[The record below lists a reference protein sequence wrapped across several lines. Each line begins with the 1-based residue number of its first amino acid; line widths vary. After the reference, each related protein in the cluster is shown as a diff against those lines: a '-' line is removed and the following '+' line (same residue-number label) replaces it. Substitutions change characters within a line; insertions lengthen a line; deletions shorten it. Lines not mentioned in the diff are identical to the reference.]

1 MNTEATQDNT
11 AATIMTPGERLREAR
26 EQLGLTQQ
34 VVAERLCL
42 KLSTVREIEDNN
54 TPAGLAPTFLRG
66 YIRSYARLVHLPEDE
81 LLPMLEKQVMP
92 SRVSNVAPMQRL
104 ALGKSRKKRDGWLML
119 FTWLILI
126 GVLGLTVAWWWQNHQ
141 AQQQEI
147 NSMVDHAT
155 ASQNRNGGQASDV
168 NTDPEPV
175 DTDDNTAVNNT
186 AVNNATMNNG
196 QPIAL
201 NSSAATPSQPAAS
214 TPVAQTANNTPAAAG
229 TASQAPASSSDQSLL
244 NQTATAPASAAATAE
259 APGAIVIRFTADC
272 WLEVVDAA
280 GKKLF
285 SGVQRN
291 GNVLNLTG
299 QAPYR
304 LKIGAPGAVQVE
316 FQGKQVDLS
325 RFVKSHQVARI
336 TLTAE

>member
-11 AATIMTPGERLREAR
+11 TATIMTPGERLREAR
-26 EQLGLTQQ
+26 ERLGLTQQ

-42 KLSTVREIEDNN
+42 KVSTVREIEDNN

-81 LLPMLEKQVMP
+81 LLPMLEKQVVP
-92 SRVSNVAPMQRL
+92 SRVSNVAPMQSL

-119 FTWLILI
+119 FTWLILL

-141 AQQQEI
+141 AQQREI
-147 NSMVDHAT
+147 NSMVDHAN
-155 ASQNRNGGQASDV
+155 ASQNRKDGQAADV
-168 NTDPEPV
+168 NSDPEPV
-175 DTDDNTAVNNT
+175 DNDESVAG
-186 AVNNATMNNG
+186 APSGNG
-196 QPIAL
+196 QPIVL
-201 NSSAATPSQPAAS
+201 NPPAAASSQPAVS
-214 TPVAQTANNTPAAAG
+214 TPVAPTTNASAAASAVSHTPAQV
-229 TASQAPASSSDQSLL
+229 SEQPLL
-244 NQTATAPASAAATAE
+244 NQSATAPASAAPAADTSG
-259 APGAIVIRFTADC
+259 APGAIVIRFTSDC

-316 FQGKQVDLS
+316 FQGKPVDLS

-336 TLTAE
+336 TLTAQ

>member
-42 KLSTVREIEDNN
+42 KVSTVREIEDNN

-92 SRVSNVAPMQRL
+92 SRVSNVAPMQSL

-119 FTWLILI
+119 FTWLILL

-147 NSMVDHAT
+147 NSMVDHAN
-155 ASQNRNGGQASDV
+155 ASQNHKDGQAGDANS
-168 NTDPEPV
+168 DPEPV
-175 DTDDNTAVNNT
+175 DTDDSV
-186 AVNNATMNNG
+186 ATGG
-196 QPIAL
+196 QSIVL
-201 NSSAATPSQPAAS
+201 NSNSPAAVPSQPAVTPQADSGAAS
-214 TPVAQTANNTPAAAG
+214 S
-229 TASQAPASSSDQSLL
+229 SQAPAQASGQPLL
-244 NQTATAPASAAATAE
+244 NQAAIAPASAVPATDASG
-259 APGAIVIRFTADC
+259 APGAIVMRFTADC

-285 SGVQRN
+285 SGVQRS

-316 FQGKQVDLS
+316 FQGKPVDLS

>member
-92 SRVSNVAPMQRL
+92 SRVSNVAPMQSL

-186 AVNNATMNNG
+186 AANNATANNG

-201 NSSAATPSQPAAS
+201 NSPVATPSQPAAS
-214 TPVAQTANNTPAAAG
+214 TPVAPTANNTPAVAG
-229 TASQAPASSSDQSLL
+229 GRVSGS
-244 NQTATAPASAAATAE
+244 
-259 APGAIVIRFTADC
+259 C
-272 WLEVVDAA
+272 VV
-280 GKKLF
+280 
-285 SGVQRN
+285 
-291 GNVLNLTG
+291 
-299 QAPYR
+299 
-304 LKIGAPGAVQVE
+304 
-316 FQGKQVDLS
+316 
-325 RFVKSHQVARI
+325 
-336 TLTAE
+336 

>member
-147 NSMVDHAT
+147 NSMVDHAA

-186 AVNNATMNNG
+186 AVNNAAMNNG

-214 TPVAQTANNTPAAAG
+214 TPVAPNNTPVAAG
-229 TASQAPASSSDQSLL
+229 TASQAPAPSSDQSLL
-244 NQTATAPASAAATAE
+244 NQTATAPASAATTAE

>member
-26 EQLGLTQQ
+26 ERLGLTQQ

-42 KLSTVREIEDNN
+42 KVSTVRELEDNN

-81 LLPMLEKQVMP
+81 LLPMLEKQVVP
-92 SRVSNVAPMQRL
+92 SRVSNVAPMQSL

-119 FTWLILI
+119 FTWLILL

-141 AQQQEI
+141 AQQREI
-147 NSMVDHAT
+147 NTMVDHAN
-155 ASQNRNGGQASDV
+155 ASQSRKDGQAVDANS
-168 NTDPEPV
+168 DPEPV
-175 DTDDNTAVNNT
+175 DNDESA
-186 AVNNATMNNG
+186 AGASSGNG
-196 QPIAL
+196 QPIEL
-201 NSSAATPSQPAAS
+201 NSPAAAPSQSAGS
-214 TPVAQTANNTPAAAG
+214 TPVVPTANTPAAISA
-229 TASQAPASSSDQSLL
+229 APQAQVSEQPLL
-244 NQTATAPASAAATAE
+244 NQSATAPASAAPAADASG
-259 APGAIVIRFTADC
+259 APGAIVMRFTADC

-285 SGVQRN
+285 SGVQR
-291 GNVLNLTG
+291 GGSVLNLTG

-316 FQGKQVDLS
+316 FQGKPVDLS

-336 TLTAE
+336 TLTAQ

>member
-1 MNTEATQDNT
+1 
-11 AATIMTPGERLREAR
+11 MTPGERLREAR
-26 EQLGLTQQ
+26 ERLGLTQQ

-42 KLSTVREIEDNN
+42 KVSTVREIEDNN

-81 LLPMLEKQVMP
+81 LLPMLEKQVVP
-92 SRVSNVAPMQRL
+92 SRVSNVAPMQSL

-119 FTWLILI
+119 FTWLILL
-126 GVLGLTVAWWWQNHQ
+126 GVLSLTVAWWWQNHQ

-147 NSMVDHAT
+147 NSMVDHAN
-155 ASQNRNGGQASDV
+155 ASQNRKDGQAADV
-168 NTDPEPV
+168 NSDPEPV
-175 DTDDNTAVNNT
+175 DSDENVVGAPSG
-186 AVNNATMNNG
+186 NG
-196 QPIAL
+196 QPIVL
-201 NSSAATPSQPAAS
+201 NPPAAASSQPAVS
-214 TPVAQTANNTPAAAG
+214 SPVAPATSAPAAAS
-229 TASQAPASSSDQSLL
+229 AAAQFSEQPLL
-244 NQTATAPASAAATAE
+244 NQSATAPASAAPAADASG
-259 APGAIVIRFTADC
+259 APGAIVMRFTADC

-291 GNVLNLTG
+291 GSVLNLTG

-304 LKIGAPGAVQVE
+304 LKIGAPGAVQVD
-316 FQGKQVDLS
+316 FQGKPVDLS
-325 RFVKSHQVARI
+325 RFVKSHQVARL

>member
-11 AATIMTPGERLREAR
+11 AATIMTPGERLRGAR

-92 SRVSNVAPMQRL
+92 SRVSNVAPMQSL

-175 DTDDNTAVNNT
+175 DTDDNTAVNNAT
-186 AVNNATMNNG
+186 ANNG
-196 QPIAL
+196 QPIVL
-201 NSSAATPSQPAAS
+201 NSPAVTPSQLAAS
-214 TPVAQTANNTPAAAG
+214 TPVAPTANNTPAAA
-229 TASQAPASSSDQSLL
+229 SQAPVSSSDQSLL
-244 NQTATAPASAAATAE
+244 NQSATAPASAATTAE

-325 RFVKSHQVARI
+325 RFVRSHQVARI

>member
-26 EQLGLTQQ
+26 ERLGLTQQ

-42 KLSTVREIEDNN
+42 KVSTVREIEDNN
-54 TPAGLAPTFLRG
+54 TPTGLAPTFLRG

-81 LLPMLEKQVMP
+81 LLPMLEKQVAP
-92 SRVSNVAPMQRL
+92 SRVSNVAPMQSL

-147 NSMVDHAT
+147 NSMVDHAN
-155 ASQNRNGGQASDV
+155 ASQNRKDGQAVEMNS
-168 NTDPEPV
+168 DPEPV
-175 DTDDNTAVNNT
+175 DNDDSVAG
-186 AVNNATMNNG
+186 ASSGNG
-196 QPIAL
+196 QPITL
-201 NSSAATPSQPAAS
+201 NPPADAPSQPAVS
-214 TPVAQTANNTPAAAG
+214 TPVAPTVNAPAAASVA
-229 TASQAPASSSDQSLL
+229 TQAQTQVSEQPLL
-244 NQTATAPASAAATAE
+244 NQSATAPASTAPATDASGE
-259 APGAIVIRFTADC
+259 PGAVVMRFTADC
-272 WLEVVDAA
+272 WLEVVDAT

-291 GNVLNLTG
+291 GSVLNLTG

-316 FQGKQVDLS
+316 FQGKPVDLS

-336 TLTAE
+336 TLTAQ

>member
-26 EQLGLTQQ
+26 ERLGLTQQ

-42 KLSTVREIEDNN
+42 KVSTVRELEDNN

-81 LLPMLEKQVMP
+81 LLPMLEKQVVP
-92 SRVSNVAPMQRL
+92 SRVSNVAPMQSL

-119 FTWLILI
+119 FTWLILL

-141 AQQQEI
+141 AQQREI
-147 NSMVDHAT
+147 NTMVDHAN
-155 ASQNRNGGQASDV
+155 ASQSRKDGQAVDANS
-168 NTDPEPV
+168 DPEPV
-175 DTDDNTAVNNT
+175 DNDESA
-186 AVNNATMNNG
+186 AGAPSGNG
-196 QPIAL
+196 QPIEL
-201 NSSAATPSQPAAS
+201 NSPAAASSQSAGS
-214 TPVAQTANNTPAAAG
+214 TPVAPTANTPAAVSA
-229 TASQAPASSSDQSLL
+229 APQAQVSEQPLL
-244 NQTATAPASAAATAE
+244 NQSATAPASAVPAADASG
-259 APGAIVIRFTADC
+259 ARGAIVMRFTADC

-285 SGVQRN
+285 SGVQR
-291 GNVLNLTG
+291 GGSVLNLTG

-316 FQGKQVDLS
+316 FQGKAVDLS

-336 TLTAE
+336 TLTAQ

>member
-26 EQLGLTQQ
+26 ERLGLTQQ

-42 KLSTVREIEDNN
+42 KVSTVRELEDNN

-81 LLPMLEKQVMP
+81 LLPMLEKQVVP
-92 SRVSNVAPMQRL
+92 SRVSNVAPMQSL

-119 FTWLILI
+119 FTWLILL

-141 AQQQEI
+141 AQQREI
-147 NSMVDHAT
+147 NSMVDHAN
-155 ASQNRNGGQASDV
+155 ASQSPKDGQAVDANS
-168 NTDPEPV
+168 DPEPV
-175 DTDDNTAVNNT
+175 DNDESA
-186 AVNNATMNNG
+186 AGAPSGNG
-196 QPIAL
+196 QPIEL
-201 NSSAATPSQPAAS
+201 NSPAAASSQSAGS
-214 TPVAQTANNTPAAAG
+214 TPVAPTANAPAAAS
-229 TASQAPASSSDQSLL
+229 AAPQALVSEQPLL
-244 NQTATAPASAAATAE
+244 NQSATAPASAAPAADASD
-259 APGAIVIRFTADC
+259 APGAIVMRFTADC

-285 SGVQRN
+285 SGVQR
-291 GNVLNLTG
+291 GGSVLNLTG

-316 FQGKQVDLS
+316 FQGKPVDLS

-336 TLTAE
+336 TLTAQ

>member
-42 KLSTVREIEDNN
+42 KVSTVREIEDNN

-92 SRVSNVAPMQRL
+92 SRVSNVAPMQSL

-119 FTWLILI
+119 FTWLILL

-147 NSMVDHAT
+147 NSMVDHAN
-155 ASQNRNGGQASDV
+155 ASQNRKDGQAGDANS
-168 NTDPEPV
+168 DPEPV
-175 DTDDNTAVNNT
+175 DTDDNV
-186 AVNNATMNNG
+186 ATGG
-196 QPIAL
+196 QSIAL
-201 NSSAATPSQPAAS
+201 NSPAAVQSQPAA
-214 TPVAQTANNTPAAAG
+214 TP
-229 TASQAPASSSDQSLL
+229 QADSGAASSAQASEQPLL
-244 NQTATAPASAAATAE
+244 NQAATAPASAAPATDASG
-259 APGAIVIRFTADC
+259 APGAIVMRFTADC

-285 SGVQRN
+285 SGVQRS

-316 FQGKQVDLS
+316 FQGKPVDLS

>member
-11 AATIMTPGERLREAR
+11 AATIMTPGERLRGAR

-92 SRVSNVAPMQRL
+92 SRVSNVAPMQSL

-175 DTDDNTAVNNT
+175 DTDDNTAVNNAT
-186 AVNNATMNNG
+186 ANNG
-196 QPIAL
+196 QPIVL
-201 NSSAATPSQPAAS
+201 NSPAATQSQPAAS
-214 TPVAQTANNTPAAAG
+214 TPVAPTANNTPAAA
-229 TASQAPASSSDQSLL
+229 SQAPVSSSDQSLL
-244 NQTATAPASAAATAE
+244 NQTATAPASAATTAE

-325 RFVKSHQVARI
+325 RFVRSHQVARI

>member
-26 EQLGLTQQ
+26 ERLGLTQQ

-42 KLSTVREIEDNN
+42 KVSTVRELEDNN

-81 LLPMLEKQVMP
+81 LLPMLEKQVVP
-92 SRVSNVAPMQRL
+92 SRVSNVAPMQSL

-119 FTWLILI
+119 FTWLILL

-141 AQQQEI
+141 AQQREI
-147 NSMVDHAT
+147 NSMVDHAN
-155 ASQNRNGGQASDV
+155 ASQSPKDGQAVDANS
-168 NTDPEPV
+168 DPEPV
-175 DTDDNTAVNNT
+175 DNDESA
-186 AVNNATMNNG
+186 AGAPSGNG
-196 QPIAL
+196 QPIEL
-201 NSSAATPSQPAAS
+201 NSPAAASSQSAGS
-214 TPVAQTANNTPAAAG
+214 TPVAPTANAPAAAS
-229 TASQAPASSSDQSLL
+229 AAPQAQVSEQPLL
-244 NQTATAPASAAATAE
+244 NQSATAPASAAPAADASD
-259 APGAIVIRFTADC
+259 APGAIVMRFTADC

-285 SGVQRN
+285 SGVQR
-291 GNVLNLTG
+291 GGSVLNLTG

-316 FQGKQVDLS
+316 FQGKPVDLS

-336 TLTAE
+336 TLTAQ

>member
-26 EQLGLTQQ
+26 ERLGLTQQ

-42 KLSTVREIEDNN
+42 KVSTVRELEDNN

-81 LLPMLEKQVMP
+81 LLPMLEKQVVP
-92 SRVSNVAPMQRL
+92 SRVSNVAPMQSL

-119 FTWLILI
+119 FTWLILL

-147 NSMVDHAT
+147 NSMVDHAN
-155 ASQNRNGGQASDV
+155 ASQSRKNGQAGDANS
-168 NTDPEPV
+168 DPEPV
-175 DTDDNTAVNNT
+175 DNDESA
-186 AVNNATMNNG
+186 AGAPSGNG
-196 QPIAL
+196 QPIEL
-201 NSSAATPSQPAAS
+201 NSPAAAPSQSAGS
-214 TPVAQTANNTPAAAG
+214 TPVAPTANTPAAASAAPQ
-229 TASQAPASSSDQSLL
+229 TQASEQPLL
-244 NQTATAPASAAATAE
+244 NQSATAPASAAPAADASGE
-259 APGAIVIRFTADC
+259 PGAIVMRFTADC

-285 SGVQRN
+285 SGVQR
-291 GNVLNLTG
+291 GGSVLNLTG

-316 FQGKQVDLS
+316 FQGKPVDLS

-336 TLTAE
+336 TLTAQ

>member
-26 EQLGLTQQ
+26 ERLGLTQQ

-42 KLSTVREIEDNN
+42 KVSTVRELEDNN

-81 LLPMLEKQVMP
+81 LLPMLEKQVVP
-92 SRVSNVAPMQRL
+92 SRVSNVAPMQSL

-119 FTWLILI
+119 FTWLILL

-141 AQQQEI
+141 AQQREI
-147 NSMVDHAT
+147 NTMVDHAN
-155 ASQNRNGGQASDV
+155 ASQSRKDGQAVDANS
-168 NTDPEPV
+168 DPEPV
-175 DTDDNTAVNNT
+175 DNDESA
-186 AVNNATMNNG
+186 AGASSGNG
-196 QPIAL
+196 QPIEL
-201 NSSAATPSQPAAS
+201 NSPAAAPSQSAGS
-214 TPVAQTANNTPAAAG
+214 TPVVPTANTPAAISA
-229 TASQAPASSSDQSLL
+229 APQAQVSEQPLL
-244 NQTATAPASAAATAE
+244 NQSATAPASAAPAADASG
-259 APGAIVIRFTADC
+259 APGAIVMRFTADC

-316 FQGKQVDLS
+316 FQGKPVDLS

-336 TLTAE
+336 TLTAQ

>member
-11 AATIMTPGERLREAR
+11 AATMMTPGERLREAR

-81 LLPMLEKQVMP
+81 LLPMLEKQVVP
-92 SRVSNVAPMQRL
+92 SRVSNVAPMQRM

-119 FTWLILI
+119 FTWLILL

-147 NSMVDHAT
+147 NSMVDHAN
-155 ASQNRNGGQASDV
+155 ASQGHKDEQAVDV
-168 NTDPEPV
+168 NSDPEPV
-175 DTDDNTAVNNT
+175 DTDEHA
-186 AVNNATMNNG
+186 ANAPTGNG
-196 QPIAL
+196 QPIDL
-201 NSSAATPSQPAAS
+201 HSPAAAPSQPVVSSPAA
-214 TPVAQTANNTPAAAG
+214 PTANTSTVANPAAQSPVQ
-229 TASQAPASSSDQSLL
+229 ASGQPLLDQS
-244 NQTATAPASAAATAE
+244 ATAPASAAPAADVS
-259 APGAIVIRFTADC
+259 AVSGAIVMRFTADC
-272 WLEVVDAA
+272 WLEVVDAT

-285 SGVQRN
+285 SGVQRT
-291 GNVLNLTG
+291 GSVLNLTG

-304 LKIGAPGAVQVE
+304 LKIGAPGSVQVE
-316 FQGKQVDLS
+316 FQGKPVDLS